1 MDGTLMVMES
11 AVTFST
17 TPVVIPHCVSHPA
30 LGGKTLQSQ
39 VAVFGGS
46 VGPEVVTGVGL
57 SGGAGAGGEG
67 HPMRN
72 GMAHAATT
80 RRADLL

>member
-17 TPVVIPHCVSHPA
+17 TPVVIPHCESHPA

-46 VGPEVVTGVGL
+46 DGPEVVTGVGL
-57 SGGAGAGGEG
+57 SGGGVGVEG

-72 GMAHAATT
+72 GMAHVATT
-80 RRADLL
+80 RRTDLL

>member
-39 VAVFGGS
+39 VEVFGGS

-57 SGGAGAGGEG
+57 SGGAGAGVEG

-72 GMAHAATT
+72 GTAQVTTT
-80 RRADLL
+80 RRTDLL

>member
-1 MDGTLMVMES
+1 MVMES

-46 VGPEVVTGVGL
+46 VGPEVVTGVACLAVLERGL
-57 SGGAGAGGEG
+57 RGI
-67 HPMRN
+67 R
-72 GMAHAATT
+72 
-80 RRADLL
+80 